1 MRNLVFSRRQNPEST
16 AVQQPLLRL
25 VLLAAFSVNVL
36 KTRFF
41 RPLLRSTTLAT
52 RLLALATIRAGRL
65 AATCSVACCLVLL
78 AAGLPGCVWI
88 SDDEVTAQLAELTDS
103 DGDGFQDEAYGGED
117 CDDGDSN
124 VHPGAEE
131 LCDGADND
139 CDGDTDEDLLLPWY
153 GDGDGDGFG
162 DEASMELACD
172 PSGDLVDNEDDCDD
186 GDAAVHPGAEEI
198 CDEIDNDCDGDT
210 DEADATDAATWYLD
224 SDGDQYGDVTDFS
237 MACTQPSGFV
247 DNADDCD
254 DTAEEVNPGAEE
266 ICDEIDNDC
275 DDDIDEADAVDAA
288 TWYADVDT
296 DGYGD
301 TESTTLACSE
311 PSGYVAEA
319 DPADCDDEDA
329 SIYPG
334 ALEQLDDGQDSD
346 CDGEE
351 DGFSFVLHDTRSGVA
366 LEGPRL
372 ALGAGQVYLAWATEE
387 LDDGGAIYDG
397 FGLSI
402 FDGDDLSA
410 GETEFWSTGSSK
422 ESQGVLGR
430 FDLVANDD
438 FVVAGRSFINLSTRW
453 IQLDGLRSST
463 MSSGSMSF
471 EQEWALSFDQLQV
484 GLSELGNVTAVG
496 CGLGGAGIHAVQIAA
511 SSVASGAGLPAA
523 DALATDPS
531 DDHDVCEYDHSYYNF
546 YMGDSS
552 AQRLDYYEFDF
563 GSNEI
568 GSYSSSGVPW
578 VLADLEI
585 TTANG
590 FLAAA
595 IIDLVGGSNSFYID
609 IEDLSGTADGYHWGS
624 TTRPLQAVDV
634 SASPAGVPYAC
645 AVDDNGAA
653 LLLWSDLLGGVTPV
667 LEGIDLEPADLGTID
682 DCAIA
687 VSETSVALIALR
699 SGDDIALG
707 LLQVP

>member
-210 DEADATDAATWYLD
+210 DEADAD
-224 SDGDQYGDVTDFS
+224 
-237 MACTQPSGFV
+237 
-247 DNADDCD
+247 
-254 DTAEEVNPGAEE
+254 
-266 ICDEIDNDC
+266 
-275 DDDIDEADAVDAA
+275 DAA